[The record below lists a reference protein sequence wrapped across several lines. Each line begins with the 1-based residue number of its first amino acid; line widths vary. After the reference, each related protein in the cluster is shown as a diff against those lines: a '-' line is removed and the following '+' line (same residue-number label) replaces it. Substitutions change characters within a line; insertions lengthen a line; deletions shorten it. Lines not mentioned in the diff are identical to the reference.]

1 MKCVDQQG
9 KPVMPFGFCS
19 EKTTVNPPGFKASF
33 REGTVKK
40 FDTVEALAKFYG
52 APLEP
57 LKQQIA
63 EWNKMVAAGK
73 DELFGRPLDRR
84 VELKAPFY
92 AMRFWPKLH
101 YCMGGIGI
109 NDQAQV
115 ISTKTCK
122 PIPRLYAAG
131 EITGGVHGL
140 DRLGSCSSTDCLAMG
155 RIAGRSVAAN
165 L

>member
-1 MKCVDQQG
+1 
-9 KPVMPFGFCS
+9 
-19 EKTTVNPPGFKASF
+19 
-33 REGTVKK
+33 
-40 FDTVEALAKFYG
+40 
-52 APLEP
+52 
-57 LKQQIA
+57 
-63 EWNKMVAAGK
+63 
-73 DELFGRPLDRR
+73 
-84 VELKAPFY
+84 
-92 AMRFWPKLH
+92 
-101 YCMGGIGI
+101 MGGIGI

>member
-1 MKCVDQQG
+1 
-9 KPVMPFGFCS
+9 
-19 EKTTVNPPGFKASF
+19 
-33 REGTVKK
+33 
-40 FDTVEALAKFYG
+40 
-52 APLEP
+52 
-57 LKQQIA
+57 
-63 EWNKMVAAGK
+63 MVAAGK

-122 PIPRLYAAG
+122 PLF
-131 EITGGVHGL
+131 V
-140 DRLGSCSSTDCLAMG
+140 SSSPLKLPAVSTAWT
-155 RIAGRSVAAN
+155 V
-165 L
+165 

>member
-1 MKCVDQQG
+1 M
-9 KPVMPFGFCS
+9 
-19 EKTTVNPPGFKASF
+19 
-33 REGTVKK
+33 
-40 FDTVEALAKFYG
+40 
-52 APLEP
+52 P

-73 DELFGRPLDRR
+73 DELFGRPLDKR

-109 NDQAQV
+109 TDQAQV

-122 PIPRLYAAG
+122 PIPHLYAAG

>member
-1 MKCVDQQG
+1 
-9 KPVMPFGFCS
+9 
-19 EKTTVNPPGFKASF
+19 
-33 REGTVKK
+33 
-40 FDTVEALAKFYG
+40 
-52 APLEP
+52 
-57 LKQQIA
+57 
-63 EWNKMVAAGK
+63 MVAAGK
-73 DELFGRPLDRR
+73 DELFGRPLDKRVELKAPR

-122 PIPRLYAAG
+122 PIPHLYAAG

-140 DRLGSCSSTDCLAMG
+140 DRLGSCSSTDCLVMG

>member
-1 MKCVDQQG
+1 
-9 KPVMPFGFCS
+9 
-19 EKTTVNPPGFKASF
+19 
-33 REGTVKK
+33 
-40 FDTVEALAKFYG
+40 
-52 APLEP
+52 
-57 LKQQIA
+57 
-63 EWNKMVAAGK
+63 MVAAGK
-73 DELFGRPLDRR
+73 DELFGRPLDKR

-122 PIPRLYAAG
+122 PIPHLYAAG

-140 DRLGSCSSTDCLAMG
+140 DRLGSCSSTDCLVMG

-165 L
+165 H